1 MRATLLRTTK
11 RPSKY
16 GRSFHYAFFKGED
29 GKSYRSCL
37 YEDCGNFKRNGW
49 AGLIGKQGV
58 MLDGLRVIDK
68 NIIDADSV
76 PKIVEV
82 A

>member
-11 RPSKY
+11 HASKY
-16 GRSFHYAFFKGED
+16 GKAFHYAFFKGED

-49 AGLIGKQGV
+49 DNLIDKQGV
-58 MLDGLRVIDK
+58 MLDGLRLIGKD
-68 NIIDADSV
+68 IIDADSV